1 MKLTVIVPTYN
12 RAAFLPNAL
21 KSIVMQKDAAD
32 LDVLVV
38 DDGSTDATRDVL
50 AEICAAEP
58 RIRVIATENR
68 GVAAARNVGLT
79 NLLDETELVTFLDS
93 DDLMPQGRIAADIV
107 HFLSDATLDMT
118 YGRML
123 MVEDFN
129 YGTLSPT
136 PQSRRADIRSI
147 HLASGLYRRGFL
159 DKVGLID
166 ERFVQAEDTD
176 YILRLF
182 DALPNYRL
190 TETCCLY
197 YLRHEGNMTRR
208 HAESRKYFMLA
219 LHKSVQRRRANPLLG
234 ARKLEFDVKALGE
247 VDIY

>member
-12 RAAFLPNAL
+12 RAAFLPYAL
-21 KSIVMQKDAAD
+21 KSIVLQKDAAD

-38 DDGSTDATRDVL
+38 DDGSTDATGDVL
-50 AEICAAEP
+50 AEMCAAEP
-58 RIRVIATENR
+58 CIRVIATENR

-129 YGTLSPT
+129 YGMLCPT
-136 PQSRRADIRSI
+136 PESRRADIRSI

-182 DALPNYRL
+182 DALPNYTL

-197 YLRHEGNMTRR
+197 YLRHQGNMTRR